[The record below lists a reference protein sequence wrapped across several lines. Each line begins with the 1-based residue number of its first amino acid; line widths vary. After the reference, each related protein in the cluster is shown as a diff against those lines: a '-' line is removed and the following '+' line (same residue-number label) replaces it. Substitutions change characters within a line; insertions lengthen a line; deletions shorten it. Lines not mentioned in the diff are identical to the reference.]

1 MRTSAI
7 AGTLHSVG
15 RWYTLPMMKL
25 KGIFCRKRIAVLPL
39 LLVLSAGWLIPAQAQ
54 DASAAE
60 GTRQSQKAARN
71 QQKAIEKY
79 QRAQLKAQ
87 LKAQRNADKKQQQAM
102 KKYDKEQR
110 KLLKNASLPAKHTS

>member
-1 MRTSAI
+1 MSAI
-7 AGTLHSVG
+7 AGTLHAAG

-25 KGIFCRKRIAVLPL
+25 KRIFCRKRIGVLPL
-39 LLVLSAGWLIPAQAQ
+39 LFLLSAGCSIRAKAQ
-54 DASAAE
+54 DAGAAE
-60 GTRQSQKAARN
+60 GTSQSQKTVRN

-87 LKAQRNADKKQQQAM
+87 LKAQRNAEKKQQQAM

-110 KLLKNASLPAKHTS
+110 KLLKNANLPVKHTS

>member
-1 MRTSAI
+1 
-7 AGTLHSVG
+7 
-15 RWYTLPMMKL
+15 MMKL
-25 KGIFCRKRIAVLPL
+25 RGIFCRKRIAVLPL

-60 GTRQSQKAARN
+60 GTRQSQRAARN

>member
-1 MRTSAI
+1 
-7 AGTLHSVG
+7 
-15 RWYTLPMMKL
+15 MMKL
-25 KGIFCRKRIAVLPL
+25 KDIFRVNRIAVLPL
-39 LLVLSAGWLIPAQAQ
+39 LLVLSAEWLIPAQAQ
-54 DASAAE
+54 DANTAE
-60 GTRQSQKAARN
+60 GTRQSQKTARN

-87 LKAQRNADKKQQQAM
+87 LKAQRSADKKQQQAM

>member
-1 MRTSAI
+1 MR
-7 AGTLHSVG
+7 
-15 RWYTLPMMKL
+15 KL

-39 LLVLSAGWLIPAQAQ
+39 LLVLSAGCSIPAQAQ
-54 DASAAE
+54 DAGAAE

-87 LKAQRNADKKQQQAM
+87 LKAQRNADKKQQAAM

-110 KLLKNASLPAKHTS
+110 KLLKNANLPAKHTS